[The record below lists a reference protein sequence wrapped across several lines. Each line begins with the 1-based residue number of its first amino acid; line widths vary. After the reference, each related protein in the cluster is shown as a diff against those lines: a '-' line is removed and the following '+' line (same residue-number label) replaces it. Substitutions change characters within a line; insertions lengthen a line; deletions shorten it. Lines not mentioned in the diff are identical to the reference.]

1 MNFINYINFLFI
13 KEYLIEYGFHE
24 KWSVFLRTLIL
35 VFGFIFFSYVFNFIA
50 KKVIIRIVNYLV
62 NKSKAKW
69 DSIFL
74 EKGVFNRLS
83 HLVPAFIILYSAK
96 FVFSDYPALI
106 RPVWAIS
113 YIYIVIVSLIVSNAF
128 INASHDIYLNSPVSR
143 SRPIKGYI
151 QVVKI
156 IIFFIGGIIILS
168 ALLGES
174 PYALLAGLGAMT
186 AVILIV
192 FKDSILGLVASIQLS
207 ENKMLKPGDYIM
219 IPNNNLEGTV
229 KEISLSSVKIHNPD
243 NTFSYVPTYSLI
255 SQPFS
260 NWIGVKESGAN
271 RIKRSINIDIRSIR
285 FCNDNLLRKIKEVD
299 MLNDFVASNI
309 QLPSSSFQFQTNLG
323 LYRKYIEF
331 YLKKLTGINLNY
343 PFLIHQ
349 LQPSNNGLP
358 IEIYIFVNELDWI
371 KFEAIQSEIFEHLIA
386 IMREFELS
394 PYQLSN
400 L

>member
-1 MNFINYINFLFI
+1 MI
-13 KEYLIEYGFHE
+13 KEYLIQCGFHE
-24 KWSVFLRTLIL
+24 HWTIFLRTLIL
-35 VFGFIFFSYVFNFIA
+35 VLGIVIFSYIVNFIA
-50 KKVIIRIVNYLV
+50 RKVIIHLVNYLV

-83 HLVPAFIILYSAK
+83 HFIPAFLILYSAK
-96 FVFSDYPALI
+96 YVFADYPALI
-106 RPVWAIS
+106 QPVWVVS
-113 YIYIVIVSLIVSNAF
+113 YIYIVIIALNVSNAF
-128 INASHDIYLNSPVSR
+128 INASHDIYLNLPVSK

-219 IPNNNLEGTV
+219 IPNNNIEGTV
-229 KEISLSSVKIHNPD
+229 KEISLSSVKILNPD

-255 SQPFS
+255 SQYFS
-260 NWIGVKESGAN
+260 NAIGVKESGVS
-271 RIKRSINIDIRSIR
+271 RIKRSLFIDVRSIR
-285 FCNDNLLRKIKEVD
+285 FAQDNLFRKLKEVEI
-299 MLNDFVASNI
+299 LKEFI
-309 QLPSSSFQFQTNLG
+309 TSSHIHIITTSHQTNLG
-323 LYRKYIEF
+323 LFRHYVEF
-331 YLKKLTGINLNY
+331 YLKQIPQINLNH

-349 LQPSNNGLP
+349 LQPANNGLP
-358 IEIYIFVNELDWI
+358 LEIYMFVNELDWI
-371 KFEAIQSEIFEHLIA
+371 KLETIQSEIFEHLIA
-386 IMREFELS
+386 VMHEFELS
-394 PYQLSN
+394 PSQISN
-400 L
+400 F